1 MSRYFYATIP
11 YETVADVEAAVR
23 NMKDT
28 LENKPATWCVVKPQI
43 NPKTIS
49 LSSGDV
55 IGWEAGEP
63 LNDAQIKA
71 LSSSDTLYNVYA
83 IQGGENLTDV
93 KEKDVA
99 AKVEIMRKVYANWAT
114 VTSYYDSQENT
125 HTNVTNEDM
134 SGYV

>member
-1 MSRYFYATIP
+1 MSRYFYATTP
-11 YETVADVEAAVR
+11 YKTVTDVEAAVR

-28 LENKPATWCVVKPQI
+28 LDNKPTTWCVVKPMI
-43 NPKTIS
+43 NPKTIH
-49 LSSGDV
+49 LATGDV
-55 IGWEAGEP
+55 IGWEAGES
-63 LNDAQIKA
+63 LNDSQIKA

-99 AKVEIMRKVYANWAT
+99 AKVEGMRKVYANWVD
-114 VTSYYDSQENT
+114 VTSYYDYQDNT
-125 HTNVTNEDM
+125 QKSVTNEDM

>member
-11 YETVADVEAAVR
+11 YETVTDVEAAVR

-28 LENKPATWCVVKPQI
+28 LDNKPTTWCVVKPMI
-43 NPKTIS
+43 NPKTIH
-49 LSSGDV
+49 LSTGDV
-55 IGWEAGEP
+55 IGWETGDP
-63 LNDAQIKA
+63 LNDTQIKA

-99 AKVEIMRKVYANWAT
+99 AKVEVMRMVYANWAD
-114 VTSYYDSQENT
+114 VTSYYDSQDNT

>member
-11 YETVADVEAAVR
+11 YKTVTDVEAAVR

-28 LENKPATWCVVKPQI
+28 LENKPTTWCVVKPQI
-43 NPKTIS
+43 NPKTIH
-49 LSSGDV
+49 LPTGDV
-55 IGWEAGEP
+55 IGWEAGEA
-63 LNDAQIKA
+63 LNDTQIKA

-83 IQGGENLTDV
+83 IQGGENLPDV

-99 AKVEIMRKVYANWAT
+99 AKVEVMRKVYANWVD
-114 VTSYYDSQENT
+114 VTSYYDSQDNT
-125 HTNVTNEDM
+125 QKSVTNEDM